1 MVHKSV
7 LLGEAIENLNLKR
20 GDIVIDGTL
29 GSGGHMVEIL
39 KRVMPGGK
47 LIGID
52 WDERAI
58 LKFKKRLREDDI
70 LIPKRDLILVNDNY
84 ANIDSILR
92 GLGVKTADAVLLDLG
107 FSSDQIEN
115 AERGFSF
122 LKDGNLDMRYS
133 PETQSR
139 TAANVVNDYSQEELK
154 DIFQRFGE
162 ERFSGRIARAIVESR
177 RAKPIKRTLELV
189 EVIRRA
195 IPKKFARGRIH
206 PATRV
211 FQALRI
217 EVNRELENLEK
228 FLDEVLNNLTSG
240 GRLVIISFHS
250 LEDRVVKNF
259 FKANK
264 DLLKIVTKKPVVPS
278 REEITDNP
286 RSRSAKLRAAERIST
301 NYESSTNIR
310 IN

>member
-264 DLLKIVTKKPVVPS
+264 DRLKIVTKKPIAPS
-278 REEITDNP
+278 REEIAYNP